1 MISHWHSGPEALN
14 DTSVI
19 SKSTKK
25 KRKKKRRTEV
35 RIILVTLLRPLHTSH
50 LLSDS
55 ALLMLLRFCST
66 VFLGGLFFFGCLAV
80 TSPPASPAS
89 SPSSSVAPWPVYAQG
104 IQKKQKMFNS
114 TGRWV
119 QQL

>member
-80 TSPPASPAS
+80 TSPPAS